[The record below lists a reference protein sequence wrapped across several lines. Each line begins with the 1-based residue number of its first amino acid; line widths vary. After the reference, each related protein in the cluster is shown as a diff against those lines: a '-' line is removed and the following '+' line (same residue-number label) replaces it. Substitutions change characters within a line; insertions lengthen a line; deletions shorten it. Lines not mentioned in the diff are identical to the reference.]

1 MFDPDSD
8 DASRLPLA
16 ESGID
21 RDVKIE
27 QLLLAGLDHYF
38 NAQYEQAMNVWTR
51 VLFLDRGHA
60 QARAYIERARA
71 ALGERQRESDELV
84 YTGEAAF
91 NRGDVGEARELLT
104 SALERGGQHDEALV
118 LLDRVSRLEASGGSA
133 VEGEHVTRSLPTRRR
148 RGAAAARVGRVP
160 TRAVR
165 VWPIVLL
172 LGVVAGGVY
181 GSWDRW
187 EAVLR
192 PDRVQ
197 PRVVVVPSR
206 EEPLPVPAASE
217 PALSRA
223 RALFEEGQLR
233 EALRALDAVK
243 PGDSLRSEA
252 DLLRSAVQRAL
263 LAGSGGP
270 ADEVGVG
277 RVPGER

>member
-1 MFDPDSD
+1 MFDQDRD

-16 ESGID
+16 ESGVD

-38 NAQYEQAMNVWTR
+38 NAQYEQALDVWTR
-51 VLFLDRGHA
+51 VLFLDRGDA
-60 QARAYIERARA
+60 RARAYIERARA
-71 ALGERQRESDELV
+71 ALGERQRKADELV
-84 YTGEAAF
+84 HTGVAAF

-118 LLDRVSRLEASGGSA
+118 LLDRLSRLEASGGSA
-133 VEGEHVTRSLPTRRR
+133 DEQGAGSLPIRRR
-148 RGAAAARVGRVP
+148 RGAAAPRVGRAP
-160 TRAVR
+160 ARAVSI
-165 VWPIVLL
+165 WPIVLL

-181 GSWDRW
+181 GSWDRL

-192 PDRVQ
+192 SDRVQ
-197 PRVVVVPSR
+197 PRGAVVPSW

-217 PALSRA
+217 SALSRA

-233 EALRALDAVK
+233 EALRALNGVT

-263 LAGSGGP
+263 LAGSVEP
-270 ADEVGVG
+270 AHAVGVD

>member
-1 MFDPDSD
+1 MLDPDSD

-16 ESGID
+16 ESGVD

-38 NAQYEQAMNVWTR
+38 NAQYEQALDVWTR

-60 QARAYIERARA
+60 RARAYIERARA

-84 YTGEAAF
+84 HTGVAAF

-104 SALERGGQHDEALV
+104 SALERGGPHDEVLV
-118 LLDRVSRLEASGGSA
+118 LLDRLSRLEANGGSA
-133 VEGEHVTRSLPTRRR
+133 DEQVTRSVRIRR
-148 RGAAAARVGRVP
+148 RGAAAARVGRAP
-160 TRAVR
+160 TQAVR

-172 LGVVAGGVY
+172 LGVVASGVY
-181 GSWDRW
+181 WSWDRM

-197 PRVVVVPSR
+197 PRVTVVPSR

-217 PALSRA
+217 SALSRA
-223 RALFEEGQLR
+223 RVLFEEGQLR
-233 EALRALDAVK
+233 EALRVLNGVT

-263 LAGSGGP
+263 LAGSGEP
-270 ADEVGVG
+270 AAEVGDRG
-277 RVPGER
+277 PGER

>member
-1 MFDPDSD
+1 MFDQDSD

-16 ESGID
+16 ESGVD

-38 NAQYEQAMNVWTR
+38 NAQYEQALDVWTR
-51 VLFLDRGHA
+51 VLFLDRGNA
-60 QARAYIERARA
+60 RARAYIERARA
-71 ALGERQRESDELV
+71 ALGERQREADELV
-84 YTGEAAF
+84 HAGVAAF
-91 NRGDVGEARELLT
+91 DRGEVDEARELLT

-118 LLDRVSRLEASGGSA
+118 LLDRLSRLEASGGSA
-133 VEGEHVTRSLPTRRR
+133 DEPVTGSLPIRRR
-148 RGAAAARVGRVP
+148 RGAAATRVGRAP
-160 TRAVR
+160 ARAVSI
-165 VWPIVLL
+165 WPIVLL
-172 LGVVAGGVY
+172 LGAVAGGVY
-181 GSWDRW
+181 GSWDRLV
-187 EAVLR
+187 AVLR
-192 PDRVQ
+192 SDRVQ
-197 PRVVVVPSR
+197 PRGAVVSSR

-217 PALSRA
+217 SALSRA

-233 EALRALDAVK
+233 EALRALNGVK

-270 ADEVGVG
+270 AHDVGVD

>member
-16 ESGID
+16 DGGVD

-60 QARAYIERARA
+60 RARAYIERARA

-84 YTGEAAF
+84 HTGVAAF
-91 NRGDVGEARELLT
+91 NRGDVGQARELLT
-104 SALERGGQHDEALV
+104 SALERGGQHDEAFV
-118 LLDRVSRLEASGGSA
+118 LLDRLSRLEASGGS
-133 VEGEHVTRSLPTRRR
+133 VDEQGPRLPTRRR
-148 RGAAAARVGRVP
+148 RAAAATVGRAP
-160 TRAVR
+160 TRVVR

-172 LGVVAGGVY
+172 LGMVAAGVY
-181 GSWDRW
+181 GSWDRL
-187 EAVLR
+187 EAVLS
-192 PDRVQ
+192 PERVQ
-197 PRVVVVPSR
+197 RRGAVVPSP
-206 EEPLPVPAASE
+206 EEPLQVPAASE
-217 PALSRA
+217 PALFRA
-223 RALFEEGQLR
+223 RALFEEGQLL
-233 EALRALDAVK
+233 EALRALDSVK

>member
-8 DASRLPLA
+8 GASRLPPA
-16 ESGID
+16 ESGVD

-38 NAQYEQAMNVWTR
+38 NAQYEQAMYVWTR

-60 QARAYIERARA
+60 RACAYIERARA

-84 YTGEAAF
+84 HTGAAAF

-118 LLDRVSRLEASGGSA
+118 LLDRLSRLEASGGSA
-133 VEGEHVTRSLPTRRR
+133 DEQVPRSLPTRRR
-148 RGAAAARVGRVP
+148 RGAAAATVGRAP
-160 TRAVR
+160 SRAGR

-172 LGVVAGGVY
+172 LGVVAAGVY

-187 EAVLR
+187 EAALR

-197 PRVVVVPSR
+197 PRVAVVPSR

-217 PALSRA
+217 SALSRA

-233 EALRALDAVK
+233 EALRALNGVK

-263 LAGSGGP
+263 LAGSGEP
-270 ADEVGVG
+270 ADEVEVD

>member
-8 DASRLPLA
+8 DASRLRLA
-16 ESGID
+16 ESGVD

-38 NAQYEQAMNVWTR
+38 NAQYEQAMDVWTR

-60 QARAYIERARA
+60 RAGAYIERARA
-71 ALGERQRESDELV
+71 ALGERQREADELV
-84 YTGEAAF
+84 HTGVAAF
-91 NRGDVGEARELLT
+91 NRGNVGEARERLT

-118 LLDRVSRLEASGGSA
+118 LLDRLSRLEVSRGSA
-133 VEGEHVTRSLPTRRR
+133 DQQVTESLPIRRR
-148 RGAAAARVGRVP
+148 RGTAAPRVGRAP
-160 TRAVR
+160 TRAVGI
-165 VWPIVLL
+165 WPIVLL

-181 GSWDRW
+181 GSWDRL

-192 PDRVQ
+192 PDRIQ
-197 PRVVVVPSR
+197 PRVAVVPGR
-206 EEPLPVPAASE
+206 EEPLAVPAASE
-217 PALSRA
+217 SALSHA

-233 EALRALDAVK
+233 EALRALNGVR

-263 LAGSGGP
+263 LAGSGEP
-270 ADEVGVG
+270 ADEVGVDG
-277 RVPGER
+277 VSGER

>member
-8 DASRLPLA
+8 DASRLLLA
-16 ESGID
+16 ESGVD

-38 NAQYEQAMNVWTR
+38 NAQYEQAINVWTR

-60 QARAYIERARA
+60 RARAYIERARA

-84 YTGEAAF
+84 HTGVAAF

-118 LLDRVSRLEASGGSA
+118 VLDRVSRLEASGGSA
-133 VEGEHVTRSLPTRRR
+133 DEQVPRSLPSRRR
-148 RGAAAARVGRVP
+148 GGAAAATVGRAP

-181 GSWDRW
+181 ASWDRM

-197 PRVVVVPSR
+197 PRVGVVPSG
-206 EEPLPVPAASE
+206 EAPLPVPAASA

-233 EALRALDAVK
+233 EALRVLDGVK

-270 ADEVGVG
+270 ADEVGVD
-277 RVPGER
+277 RVPAR

>member
-1 MFDPDSD
+1 MFDQDSD

-16 ESGID
+16 ESGVD

-38 NAQYEQAMNVWTR
+38 NAQYEQALDVWTR
-51 VLFLDRGHA
+51 VLFLDRGDA
-60 QARAYIERARA
+60 RARAYIERARA
-71 ALGERQRESDELV
+71 ALGERQREADELV
-84 YTGEAAF
+84 HTGVAAF

-118 LLDRVSRLEASGGSA
+118 LLDRLSRLEASGGSA
-133 VEGEHVTRSLPTRRR
+133 DEQVAGSLPIRRR
-148 RGAAAARVGRVP
+148 RGAAAPRVGRAP
-160 TRAVR
+160 ARAVSI
-165 VWPIVLL
+165 WPIVLL

-181 GSWDRW
+181 GSWDRL

-192 PDRVQ
+192 SDRVQ
-197 PRVVVVPSR
+197 PRGAVVPSW

-217 PALSRA
+217 SALSRA
-223 RALFEEGQLR
+223 RALFEGGQLR
-233 EALRALDAVK
+233 EALRALNGVT

-252 DLLRSAVQRAL
+252 DLLRSAVQRVL
-263 LAGSGGP
+263 LAGSVEP
-270 ADEVGVG
+270 AHAVGVD